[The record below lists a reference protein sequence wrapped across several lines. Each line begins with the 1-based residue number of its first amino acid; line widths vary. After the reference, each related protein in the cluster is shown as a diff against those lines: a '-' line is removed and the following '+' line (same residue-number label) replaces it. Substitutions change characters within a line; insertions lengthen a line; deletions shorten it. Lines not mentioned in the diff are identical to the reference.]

1 MLFQL
6 EDRTVELV
14 GEEHFIA
21 HNATVIGSVV
31 LRDRSSI
38 WFNAVL
44 RGDNEPID
52 VGEGT
57 NIQDAAVLHTDPGYP
72 LEIGSGVTV
81 GHKAMLHGCK
91 IGENTLIGVNA
102 VVLNGARI
110 GRNCVVGANALIT
123 EGKGIPDNSLVV
135 GSPGRVVRTLSEEQ
149 IEELRKSAHHY
160 VEKLRRYV
168 AGFRPDER
176 C

>member
-21 HNATVIGSVV
+21 HNATVVGSVV

-44 RGDNEPID
+44 RGDHEPID

-57 NIQDAAVLHTDPGYP
+57 NIQDAAVLHTDPGCP
-72 LEIGSGVTV
+72 LEIGPGVTV

-91 IGENTLIGVNA
+91 IGENTLIGINA
-102 VVLNGARI
+102 VVLNGARV
-110 GRNCVVGANALIT
+110 GRNCVVGANALVI
-123 EGKGIPDNSLVV
+123 EGKEIPDNSLVV
-135 GSPGRVVRTLSEEQ
+135 GSPGRVVRTLTETQ
-149 IEELRKSAHHY
+149 IHGLRESARHY
-160 VEKLRRYV
+160 VENMRRYV